1 VEVKGVAWIGTRT
14 DRFDAMLAFARDVLG
29 LKVTTSRQDFA
40 VLKLP
45 DGDRMEI
52 FGPSDQEHV
61 FMRCPLAEFR
71 VDDVRAARA
80 EMEGKG
86 VPFIGPIHSQS
97 GVTWTHFIAPDGHV
111 YGITSG

>member
-1 VEVKGVAWIGTRT
+1 MNVKGVAWVGTRT
-14 DRFDAMLAFARDVLG
+14 DHFDAMLAFARDVLG
-29 LKVTTSRQDFA
+29 LKPTTSRPDFA
-40 VLKLP
+40 VFQLP

-80 EMEGKG
+80 EMEAKG
-86 VPFIGPIHSQS
+86 IPFVGPIRSAA
-97 GVTWTHFIAPDGHV
+97 GVTWSHFIAPDGHL